1 MQPRTCML
9 STFTLSAAV
18 FLSTVATAA
27 DLPKEGTFSGQYSAV
42 GTVKANSLGKER
54 VLLIYD
60 QNGLSVGEEIFNHST
75 WHCWGLG
82 DYANGQGQDHG
93 YCVATDP
100 TGDQVTV
107 DWKDEKRPSD
117 QKIAGSFTLTSG
129 TGRYAGIAGS
139 ATFTNEVA
147 DFRSPVEGTSFI
159 YNTYKGSY
167 KLP

>member
-1 MQPRTCML
+1 MQPRTGIL
-9 STFTLSAAV
+9 PTFTLGAAV
-18 FLSTVATAA
+18 FLSTAATAA

-42 GTVKANSLGKER
+42 GTVKANPLGKER

-60 QNGLSVGEEIFNHST
+60 NNGLSVGEGIFNHFT

-100 TGDQVTV
+100 TGDQVAV
-107 DWKDEKRPSD
+107 DWKDESHPGD
-117 QKIAGSFTLTSG
+117 QKIVGSFTLTSG
-129 TGRYAGIAGS
+129 TGKYAGITGP
-139 ATFTNEVA
+139 ATFTIEGA

-159 YNTYKGSY
+159 HNTYKGSY